1 MRKGRPDKTSYA
13 ITRPELAGYFFGHAI
28 SHQETILPMRVQ
40 PLPLFSSERLPLL
53 LRLFLVLRWQLTP
66 YAQIL
71 AHATQTGKALD
82 IGCGH
87 GLLIFAAQRQDS
99 ALQWTGMDHDA
110 ERVRLAQN
118 VFSKAGIR
126 AEFSTGSL
134 PQLPGGP
141 YSTITCIDVMHYF
154 SVAEQ
159 KQILAECFA
168 HLVPGGKLLLREID
182 PNGGLVARL
191 NRAYEKVSTSIGFT
205 RSQRQSEITIHSTQ
219 QWEQFFK
226 EAGFAVFHER
236 CSAAIFS
243 DVLFV
248 AAKD

>member
-1 MRKGRPDKTSYA
+1 MP
-13 ITRPELAGYFFGHAI
+13 IP
-28 SHQETILPMRVQ
+28 
-40 PLPLFSSERLPLL
+40 PLDRYSAERLPLL
-53 LRLFLVLRWQLTP
+53 LRFFLVLRWRLTP

-71 AHATQTGKALD
+71 AHAQQTGKALD

-87 GLLIFAAQRQDS
+87 GLLMLAAHQQGSMLRWS
-99 ALQWTGMDHDA
+99 GMDHDA
-110 ERVRLAQN
+110 ERVRLAGA
-118 VFSKAGIR
+118 VFGKANID
-126 AEFSTGSL
+126 ADFFVGSL

-141 YSTITCIDVMHYF
+141 YATITCIDVMHYF

-168 HLVPGGKLLLREID
+168 HLAPGGKLLLREID

-191 NRAYEKVSTSIGFT
+191 NRAYEKVSTTIGFT
-205 RSQRQSEITIHSTQ
+205 RSKRQSEITIHSTQ

-226 EAGFAVFHER
+226 EAGFTVFNER

-248 AAKD
+248 ATKH